1 MKAYLGH
8 HPSGTDTA
16 TTWTALCGQI
26 QEQDFCRNR
35 AVLANRRVGLVLFK
49 GLGQQMKNHPPLTWI
64 IWLMGT
70 PLCKLPRM
78 KSQRQVRKTPEDDS
92 YIDYHLQP
100 DSTGRIVC
108 NNYTEQS
115 GTLQIPFGKS
125 GHFTLRCLC
134 HWSDISLPLCHPRQ
148 KWGLTLPPGTWNTAE
163 VDIIVLL

>member
-1 MKAYLGH
+1 MFWKSNSFCHVKAYLGH

-26 QEQDFCRNR
+26 QEQDFRRNR
-35 AVLANRRVGLVLFK
+35 AVLANRRVGLVLLK
-49 GLGQQMKNHPPLTWI
+49 GLGQQMK
-64 IWLMGT
+64 

-78 KSQRQVRKTPEDDS
+78 KNQRQVRKTPEDDS
-92 YIDYHLQP
+92 YIDYRLQP

-134 HWSDISLPLCHPRQ
+134 HCSDISLPLCHPRQ
-148 KWGLTLPPGTWNTAE
+148 KWGLTLPPGPWNTAE